1 MEEPWRVRLLVG
13 LWLFWQRLRSGDL
26 EGHILGFY
34 CAEAPPAELKSL
46 NVYKVYF
53 CSMSSS
59 LFPNKYQA
67 NINMCT
73 TAPLPSWSR
82 PFIIEENFFCVW
94 ILVASPS
101 FAFLI
106 QTTYN
111 CGEVFFLCKLWSPPL
126 PLPPWSSPFTI
137 EENRK
142 FSFCVNFG
150 RLLWYV
156 ATLLTSVKLCRTS
169 EDKLRDWDKRDMT
182 YKHLYQ
188 FHSLTSDRIGW

>member
-53 CSMSSS
+53 CSRSSS

-73 TAPLPSWSR
+73 TAPLPLPSWSR
-82 PFIIEENFFCVW
+82 PLIIVEKFSFCANFGHLPFLCLPDLAHLQLRKTGNFLFVW
-94 ILVASPS
+94 ILVASSDTSPHCWHLS
-101 FAFLI
+101 
-106 QTTYN
+106 N
-111 CGEVFFLCKLWSPPL
+111 CAGQAKTNLETETNETWHINTCINFILSHLTKLDD
-126 PLPPWSSPFTI
+126 
-137 EENRK
+137 ND
-142 FSFCVNFG
+142 
-150 RLLWYV
+150 Y
-156 ATLLTSVKLCRTS
+156 
-169 EDKLRDWDKRDMT
+169 MT
-182 YKHLYQ
+182 
-188 FHSLTSDRIGW
+188 

>member
-1 MEEPWRVRLLVG
+1 MEEPWKVRLLVG

-53 CSMSSS
+53 CSRSSS

-73 TAPLPSWSR
+73 TAPLPLPSWSR
-82 PFIIEENFFCVW
+82 PLIIEENF
-94 ILVASPS
+94 
-101 FAFLI
+101 
-106 QTTYN
+106 
-111 CGEVFFLCKLWSPPL
+111 
-126 PLPPWSSPFTI
+126 
-137 EENRK
+137 
-142 FSFCVNFG
+142 SFCTNLG
-150 RLLWYV
+150 RPFWYV
-156 ATLLTSVKLCRTS
+156 TTLLTSVKLCRKS

-188 FHSLTSDRIGW
+188 FHSLTSDRIWW

>member
-53 CSMSSS
+53 CSRSSS

-73 TAPLPSWSR
+73 TAPLPCLLD
-82 PFIIEENFFCVW
+82 PDHFIIEEKFFFLCEFWPPPLIRHYFLRRNFLSVW
-94 ILVASPS
+94 ILAASPDS
-101 FAFLI
+101 D
-106 QTTYN
+106 T
-111 CGEVFFLCKLWSPPL
+111 SPHCWHL
-126 PLPPWSSPFTI
+126 SNWAGQAKTNLETETNETWHINTCI
-137 EENRK
+137 
-142 FSFCVNFG
+142 NFI
-150 RLLWYV
+150 LSH
-156 ATLLTSVKLCRTS
+156 LT
-169 EDKLRDWDKRDMT
+169 EFDDNDYMT
-182 YKHLYQ
+182 
-188 FHSLTSDRIGW
+188 

>member
-1 MEEPWRVRLLVG
+1 MEEPWKVRLLVG

-53 CSMSSS
+53 CSRSSS

-73 TAPLPSWSR
+73 TAPLPLPSWSR
-82 PFIIEENFFCVW
+82 PLIIEENF
-94 ILVASPS
+94 
-101 FAFLI
+101 
-106 QTTYN
+106 
-111 CGEVFFLCKLWSPPL
+111 
-126 PLPPWSSPFTI
+126 
-137 EENRK
+137 
-142 FSFCVNFG
+142 SFCTNLG
-150 RLLWYV
+150 RPLWYV
-156 ATLLTSVKLCRTS
+156 ATYNWGELFFLCESRPPPLILIRHHIVNICQIVLWTS